1 MEGGEQRDA
10 ERPICHAQRGGKHM
24 KKGKFF
30 VLEGVD
36 GAGKATQTKLLVGAL
51 QKKGYQVE
59 KIDFPQYGKGSA
71 SLLET
76 YLNGGYGTAEEV
88 GPYRGSIF
96 YACDRYD
103 ASFKLRQ
110 WIAEGKIVI
119 ADRYVPSNIGHQ
131 GGKLIYDKKLWNEY
145 IDWLYNLEYGIF
157 KIPRPDCTIV
167 LKISPE
173 LSVQMSSHI
182 TDPGKRKKRALY
194 LGSSNVQDIHEAD
207 KKHLANSL
215 ASYAAIL
222 KKYPKEYKIIE
233 CEEKGKFLPIE
244 VIHKKIIKLV
254 QEKI

>member
-1 MEGGEQRDA
+1 
-10 ERPICHAQRGGKHM
+10 M

-30 VLEGVD
+30 VLEGMD
-36 GAGKATQTKLLVGAL
+36 GSGKATQTKRLVEALL
-51 QKKGYQVE
+51 KKGHKVE
-59 KIDFPQYGKGSA
+59 KVDFPQYGKGSA
-71 SLLET
+71 ALLEM

-103 ASFKLRQ
+103 ASFKIRQ

-131 GGKLIYDKKLWNEY
+131 GGKLIHNKKAWDEY

-157 KIPRPDCTIV
+157 KIPKPDYTVV

-194 LGSSNVQDIHEAD
+194 LGSSKAQDIHEAD
-207 KKHLANSL
+207 KQHLAGAL
-215 ASYAAIL
+215 ASYIAIS
-222 KKYPKEYKIIE
+222 KKFPKEYKIIE
-233 CEEKGKFLPIE
+233 CQEGEKFLSIE
-244 VIHKKIIKLV
+244 AIH
-254 QEKI
+254 EKILKVIERKI